1 MAWHGGDRKRP
12 LNDGQIPN
20 FRVVRVHVIAGYN
33 RVEGNRRASRTGL
46 VSDLPPETPH
56 VTDAQPFSSLYF
68 SLAPSIE

>member
-1 MAWHGGDRKRP
+1 MDTTQTFAAY
-12 LNDGQIPN
+12 LYM
-20 FRVVRVHVIAGYN
+20 RVTGYN